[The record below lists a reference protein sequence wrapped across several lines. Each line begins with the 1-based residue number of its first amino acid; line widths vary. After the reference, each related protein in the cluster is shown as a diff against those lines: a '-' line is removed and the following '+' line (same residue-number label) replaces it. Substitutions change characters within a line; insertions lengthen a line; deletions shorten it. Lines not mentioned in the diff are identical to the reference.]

1 MFLRKKEE
9 KTKKKTKQK
18 FKSLSYRILQINFEN
33 FKEIKCLLKSRL
45 ALLALL
51 PNHLRFQF

>member
-1 MFLRKKEE
+1 MFLQKKEE
-9 KTKKKTKQK
+9 KTKKKKQK

-51 PNHLRFQF
+51 PNHLRFKF